1 MRRRRRRKQAGGCWR
16 WRRGGCSATDTPAGC
31 AETPPGATSD
41 AARSQHQLGV
51 FGDLRKPRAVRDNEI
66 LKVHCLRHILI
77 RLNVRDPYLRVTHAR
92 LTVRLKWFSD

>member
-1 MRRRRRRKQAGGCWR
+1 
-16 WRRGGCSATDTPAGC
+16 
-31 AETPPGATSD
+31 
-41 AARSQHQLGV
+41 V
-51 FGDLRKPRAVRDNEI
+51 FSDLRKPRAVRDDEI